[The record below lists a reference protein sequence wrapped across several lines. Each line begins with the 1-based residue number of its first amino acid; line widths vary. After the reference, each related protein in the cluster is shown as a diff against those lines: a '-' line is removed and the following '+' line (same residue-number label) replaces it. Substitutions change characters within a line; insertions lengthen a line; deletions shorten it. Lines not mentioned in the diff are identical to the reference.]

1 METHIAAG
9 ITRLGRRE
17 SCLPGQLHVIRLILA
32 DNPTLIAQAL
42 HVLIASN
49 IEIEATVADGNA
61 LLDSASSLAPDVIV
75 VDIAMYLRNGPEPG
89 RRKRYPSALLL
100 YRRRGRLSH
109 LPRPL
114 AFAHHGTVSSQL
126 RYLANREASI
136 RIVIAISDS
145 PQKSAPSSPMSG
157 TLLAVVG
164 SFLGAASDFFGAASA
179 VSTGGVG

>member
-1 METHIAAG
+1 LAQRTEGFLAYILRPVLQ
-9 ITRLGRRE
+9 IWRR
-17 SCLPGQLHVIRLILA
+17 SSSSVSKCPRSL
-32 DNPTLIAQAL
+32 
-42 HVLIASN
+42 
-49 IEIEATVADGNA
+49 ATVRH
-61 LLDSASSLAPDVIV
+61 SAIEPRPSCASRRAASLCAS
-75 VDIAMYLRNGPEPG
+75 GC
-89 RRKRYPSALLL
+89 RKRYPLALLL

-114 AFAHHGTVSSQL
+114 AFAHHGIVSSQL

-157 TLLAVVG
+157 TSLAVVG